1 MQFSSLRLA
10 GFKSFADPVDIEL
23 VPGLTGV
30 VGPNGCGKSNLVE
43 ALRWVMG
50 ESTASRMRGA
60 ELEDV
65 IFNGSGRRAAHG
77 FAEVALVVDN
87 ADRSGPAVLD
97 GFSEVTVTRRI
108 ERSRGS
114 SYRINGQEARARE
127 VRLLFHDVG
136 TGSRS
141 ASIIAQ
147 GRIGELISASPDER
161 RLLLEE
167 AANLGGIRARRRE
180 ASLRLE
186 HSHANLERV
195 ADRLAGL
202 AQRLDGL
209 RHQERE
215 VRRYRSLGQAIR
227 DAEAALLYL
236 EWHAASADHADQAG
250 QCLACETAVRD
261 AAGLVATETATRER
275 RNAVLPA
282 LREAAVRAA
291 TETRELELARSR
303 INDERARLARDRAQA
318 QTRLQQIGDDL
329 ARETGLRQEAE
340 GVLARLAGEER
351 TLAAWSGA
359 RQLSRAAEAV
369 DAAECRLDAVA
380 RRLSELGNR
389 IATTDARRDLLE
401 RQFAN
406 AETRERDLADRE
418 QALAARQASVRQSA
432 ATGEEL
438 DAARVQVAAAETAV
452 GQAQEAAESAESARR
467 NARDRLETAAAAC
480 AEGDADIAR
489 VEAEAGALRR
499 LLVRDMP
506 GEPALDGLEVE
517 PGCEMALG
525 AVLGDDLSA
534 PLVAAGDTTA
544 RRGWVE
550 RPDPPVSCGLPDGT
564 RTLAGMVG
572 NAGRMGVRLAQIGV
586 VDDAETARTL
596 QPRLA
601 PGQRLTTPHGGL
613 WRWDGYFEDVGQE
626 NAASLRMR
634 NRARLAELEAA
645 RAAITE
651 RRARFATER
660 EQARRAHEE
669 AVASESAGHDALRNA
684 RRILETARAH
694 ETRLVA
700 LHAEATATAESLADS
715 AKRLAGEQETAHAET
730 RTMAAELEAL
740 DDLSACRQERE
751 RLGTEH
757 ERREQQLAE
766 ARRARDELEIE
777 ARQRAGRIEQI
788 EADTRTWNGR
798 LEQAGERIDALA
810 GRRKE
815 TAEWIE
821 ELEGVPGRIEA
832 RSAELESAIETAR
845 ARHDRADRTLAGAEA
860 ALEAADRATR
870 EAEAAALACREQ
882 LMRAET
888 AKEQADH
895 RLEVVRRS
903 IRERLDT
910 SVDEL
915 CTAMAGIEQD
925 ADSEAISLRLE
936 RLRLRRDRMGPVNL
950 RAEIEIDELRAEMSA
965 LEDERDDLVG
975 AVERLRE
982 AIEVMDREGRR
993 RLRAAFTEID
1003 SNFRQVFR
1011 RLFAGGFAKLVWV
1024 ETSDPL
1030 SPGLDVIAS
1039 PPGKTA
1045 RVLSL
1050 LSGGEQA
1057 LTSLA
1062 LVFAAFMTSPSP
1074 ICVLDE
1080 VDAPLDDRNV
1090 DRFCDLLAEVARQ
1103 TDTRFLV
1110 ITHHRLTMAR
1120 MDRLYGVTMAERGI
1134 SRLVSVDIRE
1144 ARRLAPAA

>member
-23 VPGLTGV
+23 VAGLTGV

-50 ESTASRMRGA
+50 ESAASRMRGT

-87 ADRSGPAVLD
+87 ADRSGPAALD
-97 GFSEVTVTRRI
+97 GFSEVTVTRRV
-108 ERSRGS
+108 ERSKGS
-114 SYRINGQEARARE
+114 FYRINGQEARARE
-127 VRLLFHDVG
+127 VRLLFHDAG

-141 ASIIAQ
+141 AAIIAQ

-195 ADRLAGL
+195 GDRLTGL

-209 RHQERE
+209 RQQERE

-236 EWHAASADHADQAG
+236 EWQAAAVDHADQTA
-250 QCLACETAVRD
+250 QCLACEAAVRD

-303 INDERARLARDRAQA
+303 IDDERTRLARDRAAA
-318 QTRLQQIGDDL
+318 QTRLQQIADDL
-329 ARETGLRQEAE
+329 ERETGLRQEAE
-340 GVLARLAGEER
+340 GALARLAGEER
-351 TLAAWSGA
+351 TLAVWTGA

-369 DAAECRLDAVA
+369 DEAECRLDGVA
-380 RRLSELGNR
+380 RRLSGLENR
-389 IATTDARRDLLE
+389 IATIDARRELLE
-401 RQFAN
+401 RQLGIS
-406 AETRERDLADRE
+406 ETRERDLAARR
-418 QALAARQASVRQSA
+418 QALVARQASVRQSA
-432 ATGEEL
+432 STGEEL
-438 DAARVQVAAAETAV
+438 AAARVQVAAAETTI
-452 GQAQEAAESAESARR
+452 GQAQDAAESAESARR
-467 NARDRLETAAAAC
+467 NARDRLEAAAAAC
-480 AEGDADIAR
+480 AAGDADIAR

-499 LLVRDMP
+499 LLACDLP
-506 GEPALDGLEVE
+506 GEPALDRLEVE

-534 PLVAAGDTTA
+534 PLVAAGDSTA

-550 RPDPPVSCGLPDGT
+550 RPDPPASCALPDGT
-564 RTLAGMVG
+564 RTLAGLVG

-586 VDDAETARTL
+586 VDDAATARSL
-596 QPRLA
+596 QRRLA
-601 PGQRLTTPHGGL
+601 AGQRLTTPHGGL

-645 RAAITE
+645 RAAIAD
-651 RRARFATER
+651 RRIRAGRER
-660 EQARRAHEE
+660 EQALRAHKE
-669 AVASESAGHDALRNA
+669 AVTRETAGHDALRDA
-684 RRILETARAH
+684 RRNLEVARAH
-694 ETRLVA
+694 ETRLTA
-700 LHAEATATAESLADS
+700 FHAEATATAESLADS
-715 AKRLAGEQETAHAET
+715 AKRLAAEQATARAET
-730 RTMAAELEAL
+730 RAMAAELEAL
-740 DDLSACRQERE
+740 DDLSVCRQERE
-751 RLGTEH
+751 RLGAEH
-757 ERREQQLAE
+757 DRCEQQLAE

-788 EADTRTWNGR
+788 GADIRTWNGR

-810 GRRKE
+810 GRRDE
-815 TAEWIE
+815 TVEWLE
-821 ELEGVPGRIEA
+821 ELEGIPERIET
-832 RSAELESAIETAR
+832 RSAELESAIGAAR
-845 ARHDRADRTLAGAEA
+845 ARHDRADRTLAGAET

-870 EAEAAALACREQ
+870 EAEAAALASREQ
-882 LMRAET
+882 LIRVET

-895 RLEVVRRS
+895 RLEAVRRS
-903 IRERLDT
+903 IGERLDT

-915 CTAMAGIEQD
+915 CTAMAGIERD
-925 ADSEAISLRLE
+925 ADSEAISLRLN

-950 RAEIEIDELRAEMSA
+950 RAEIEIGELRAEMNA
-965 LEDERDDLVG
+965 LEDERDDLAG

-982 AIEVMDREGRR
+982 AIEVLDREGRR
-993 RLRAAFTEID
+993 RLRVAFAEVDD
-1003 SNFRQVFR
+1003 SFRQVFR

-1024 ETSDPL
+1024 ETADPL

-1103 TDTRFLV
+1103 TETRFLV